1 MELYK
6 PSPLT
11 LTLLGSSLKNFESLH
26 TEYSNSNTL
35 TNEVGT
41 QATLYEDIGFKPFM
55 VTIYDTKGHASTHS
69 SYQGFIS
76 TFMTR
81 LSLYKG
87 TYTLLPVEDNE
98 SISINNPC
106 RVVIHVST
114 KPEEWKEVRIV
125 IQDSK
130 KDIPVIYDVTSPTHL
145 SIKDGIIDSYDGFYN
160 PSLY

>member
-11 LTLLGSSLKNFESLH
+11 LTLLGSSLKKFESLH

-55 VTIYDTKGHASTHS
+55 VTIYDTKG
-69 SYQGFIS
+69 FIS

-87 TYTLLPVEDNE
+87 TYTLLHTEDNRNL
-98 SISINNPC
+98 SINNPC

-114 KPEEWKEVRIV
+114 KPEEWKEVRVI

-130 KDIPVIYDVTSPTHL
+130 KDIPIIYDVISPTHL
-145 SIKDGIIDSYDGFYN
+145 SVKEGIIDSYDGFYN